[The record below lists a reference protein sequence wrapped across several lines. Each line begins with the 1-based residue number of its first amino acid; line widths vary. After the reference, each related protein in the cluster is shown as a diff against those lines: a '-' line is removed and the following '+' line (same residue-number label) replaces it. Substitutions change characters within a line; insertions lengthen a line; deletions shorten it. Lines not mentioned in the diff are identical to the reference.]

1 MEEKAWRKGNFP
13 TPFLEGGGVKI
24 GNSHDGEQHGD
35 SLKDEQKRYHMIQP
49 SHSWTQVQRQ
59 ITAKR

>member
-1 MEEKAWRKGNFP
+1 MEKRELSYALF
-13 TPFLEGGGVKI
+13 GGGVVKI